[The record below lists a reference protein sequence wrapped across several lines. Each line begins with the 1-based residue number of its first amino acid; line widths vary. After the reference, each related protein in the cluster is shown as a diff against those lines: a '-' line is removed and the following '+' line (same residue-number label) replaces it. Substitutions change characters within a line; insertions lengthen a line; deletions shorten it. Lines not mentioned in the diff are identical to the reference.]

1 MVVTVSDKQMSL
13 LLYGTDNSPG
23 KLFISSPRQSK
34 LDILVDPIFLSLFLH
49 LFVQDFV
56 GILKTSYENY
66 LEMGPG
72 KSTYTFSTLRN
83 VLSATS
89 HFNVSHFLPQCV
101 C

>member
-1 MVVTVSDKQMSL
+1 MTVSDKQTGL
-13 LLYGTDNSPG
+13 LLYGIDNSPR
-23 KLFISSPRQSK
+23 KLLISSPRQPK

-49 LFVQDFV
+49 LFAQDFV
-56 GILKTSYENY
+56 GILKTSYEHY

-72 KSTYTFSTLRN
+72 KSTYTFSAFRN

-89 HFNVSHFLPQCV
+89 RFNVSHFPPQCV